1 VCGSLHEY
9 VTIALQMVQSYVAM
23 NRSHQWVVIW
33 LNEQRQQST
42 SMAARLLYRSLAS
55 TLRDQAR
62 SLEFGGTSWPR
73 RPGLQGLAAAGLLID
88 LGERTTAAL
97 EWEDLLQRSELRKSP
112 FCFLRPFFAETG
124 ELAWSRI
131 EREYP
136 VLAALGVSDAID
148 RGFAALRQ
156 ASSHAELLERL
167 QPHDP
172 GPPTRKYRP
181 AHLLFACGYV
191 CIHRFFG
198 RCVVVGWDETCPQ
211 SEEWVV
217 SNRIRESLK
226 FGTEQPFYHVL
237 LERDE
242 IPRCCSEENLALD
255 SEDPSVFAHPH
266 ASFYFQGMQ
275 RAQTFVPSAALSWA
289 YPEDLHARTSS
300 AERNYRS
307 LADAYAGL
315 DYNQ

>member
-1 VCGSLHEY
+1 MGV
-9 VTIALQMVQSYVAM
+9 
-23 NRSHQWVVIW
+23 
-33 LNEQRQQST
+33 
-42 SMAARLLYRSLAS
+42 ARLLYRSLAS

-62 SLEFGGTSWPR
+62 SLEFGTSWPR
-73 RPGLQGLAAAGLLID
+73 RPGLQGLAAAGLVID

-97 EWEDLLQRSELRKSP
+97 EWEDFLQRSELRTSP
-112 FCFLRPFFAETG
+112 FCFLRPFFAETS
-124 ELAWSRI
+124 ELAWCRI
-131 EREYP
+131 QREYP
-136 VLAALGVSDAID
+136 VLAALGVPDAID

-172 GPPTRKYRP
+172 GPPARKPRP
-181 AHLLFACGYV
+181 AHLLFACGDV

-242 IPRCCSEENLALD
+242 TPRCLL
-255 SEDPSVFAHPH
+255 VTPH
-266 ASFYFQGMQ
+266 AHDLARVCYLLAVLMLSLARTL
-275 RAQTFVPSAALSWA
+275 RAGAALRKTSPSTARTPACSHTPTHPSTSRCVSAARGVRLS
-289 YPEDLHARTSS
+289 LS
-300 AERNYRS
+300 
-307 LADAYAGL
+307 
-315 DYNQ
+315 